1 MANVAKSQVA
11 ATAPFDSTLRERF
24 CPRSSLICLFDMD
37 QHALNRSNV
46 ICFALSLTKGEYAM
60 KSVRM
65 SAAAA
70 LVFATATIATASS
83 RSVAQHGAVGPGGMM
98 GMSSPGMM
106 GMAAPGMMGMMG
118 PAMMAGAVR
127 SAMCTAMADHIDGR
141 LAYVKAELKIT
152 EAQEQ
157 LWNTY
162 GVAARDNTSTMLA
175 RCTTMMSRYSGSTVN
190 LPDQLDQN
198 EQLMVAHLDAMR
210 ALSKALKP
218 LYAALSDDQKKT
230 ADQLF
235 WGPMGVM

>member
-1 MANVAKSQVA
+1 
-11 ATAPFDSTLRERF
+11 
-24 CPRSSLICLFDMD
+24 
-37 QHALNRSNV
+37 
-46 ICFALSLTKGEYAM
+46 
-60 KSVRM
+60 
-65 SAAAA
+65 
-70 LVFATATIATASS
+70 
-83 RSVAQHGAVGPGGMM
+83 
-98 GMSSPGMM
+98 
-106 GMAAPGMMGMMG
+106 MMG

-141 LAYVKAELKIT
+141 LAYVKAGKIT